1 MTFQEKRWI
10 NIMAID
16 ATFWVAISFIIF
28 LGGLVYLKIPQKINE
43 ILNKLISDIKTEI
56 DESEK
61 LRSEAKILLDNAQSK
76 LDTAQTVSNNILEQ
90 AKKDSDNLVL
100 EMNNKFHKSSEIK
113 KNLAENKI
121 TQMKDAALK
130 DIKDISIKIAVDSV
144 KKIINTSVD
153 KSKLDNLFNKNFE
166 ETKIVL
172 KKINS

>member
-1 MTFQEKRWI
+1 
-10 NIMAID
+10 MAIN

-28 LGGLVYLKIPQKINE
+28 FGGLVYLKIPQKINQV
-43 ILNKLISDIKTEI
+43 LNKLILDIKNEI

-100 EMNNKFHKSSEIK
+100 EMNDKFHKSSEIK

-144 KKIINTSVD
+144 KKIISTSVD
-153 KSKLDNLFNKNFE
+153 KSKLDNLFDKNFE
-166 ETKIVL
+166 ETKVVL